1 MEEIFTNWMT
11 ESLAWIQASGWI
23 GWVGFIALY
32 ALTCVFLL
40 PGSVLTVGAGAVYG
54 FGAGTLLV
62 TIASVVG
69 AVLNFATSRY
79 LVHRWLH
86 RKFAHNAR
94 FQALDQAIAKS
105 GWRIVLL
112 SRLSPILPH
121 SIVSYACGLTT
132 ISMTR
137 FTLASWIGF
146 IPISAAYA
154 YTGALIGKI
163 AKAKAGLPHGI
174 DSWLLYAAGLT
185 ITILVTIWS
194 AKIAARAL
202 KTEIPLDPD

>member
-1 MEEIFTNWMT
+1 MQETFTNWMT
-11 ESLAWIQASGWI
+11 ESLVWIQASGWV
-23 GWVGFIALY
+23 GWVGFIAIY

-40 PGSVLTVGAGAVYG
+40 PGSILTVGAGAAYG
-54 FGAGTLLV
+54 FWSGTLLV

-79 LVHRWLH
+79 LVHNWLQ
-86 RKFAHNAR
+86 RKFAHNAKFR
-94 FQALDQAIAKS
+94 ALDSAIAHG

-174 DSWLLYAAGLT
+174 DSWLLYGGGLAA
-185 ITILVTIWS
+185 TILVTVWS

-202 KTEIPLDPD
+202 KTEVHLEPD

>member
-1 MEEIFTNWMT
+1 MQETFTNWMT
-11 ESLAWIQASGWI
+11 ESLVWIQASGWV
-23 GWVGFIALY
+23 GWVVFIAIY

-40 PGSVLTVGAGAVYG
+40 PGSILTVGAGAAYG
-54 FGAGTLLV
+54 FWSGTLLV
-62 TIASVVG
+62 TTASVAG

-79 LVHRWLH
+79 LVHDWLH
-86 RKFAHNAR
+86 RKFSHNAKFR
-94 FQALDQAIAKS
+94 ALDRAIAHG

-121 SIVSYACGLTT
+121 SIVSYACGLTN

-163 AKAKAGLPHGI
+163 AKAKAGMPHGI
-174 DSWLLYAAGLT
+174 DSWLLYGLGLAV
-185 ITILVTIWS
+185 TILVTIWS

-202 KTEIPLDPD
+202 KTEVPLESD